1 MVQLQKEVSQLT
13 QPTQTNIIHILIKE
27 TRNSNVFFLKFLFR
41 LTCLCLKQIHRCQCS
56 ASTNKLMVQY
66 TFISS
71 CIPWL
76 SNPCVL
82 YCSAMLYC
90 NVHHAVCFYC
100 LYMCCIS
107 CLWCS
112 WLNWSRNSFWCNR
125 RSDLLLMF
133 NFCISQTGLVSFFC
147 HVVLKIFLK
156 DLKARTGLFLS

>member
-56 ASTNKLMVQY
+56 VSTNKLMVQY

-100 LYMCCIS
+100 LLY
-107 CLWCS
+107 
-112 WLNWSRNSFWCNR
+112 
-125 RSDLLLMF
+125 
-133 NFCISQTGLVSFFC
+133 
-147 HVVLKIFLK
+147 VLY
-156 DLKARTGLFLS
+156 FLSLVFLIELFQVETLFDVTDVLIYY